1 MIETNFLSWLQT
13 FSSWYIAL
21 PLLII
26 IIRWKTHDVFRRRV
40 AFYVIFNILFTL
52 ITTLVNH
59 NIFMFYL
66 ASPIFLWI
74 IFNIFATV
82 LSEYKVWNFIKWLV
96 IGFSI
101 FAVIDMFWI
110 EDYKNKFP
118 DYIYPP
124 QEIIVLFMVYYYL
137 YIFSKEARQDFSALW
152 ISLGIGFSALVIL
165 IILLYNPYLGFKSN
179 TFGDFIWSGLGSFAT
194 IISYSFVSY
203 GLYIARTSLKNQ

>member
-1 MIETNFLSWLQT
+1 MIETEFLAWLQT

-21 PLLII
+21 PLIII

-40 AFYVIFNILFTL
+40 AFYVIFNISFTL
-52 ITTLVNH
+52 ITTVVSH

-74 IFNIFATV
+74 IYTIFSTV

-101 FAVIDMFWI
+101 FAIIDMFWI

-137 YIFSKEARQDFSALW
+137 YIFSKEARQDFSSLW
-152 ISLGIGFSALVIL
+152 ISLGIGFSAMVIL
-165 IILLYNPYLGFKSN
+165 IILLYNPYLGFRSN
-179 TFGDFIWSGLGSFAT
+179 TLGDFIWSGLGSLAT

-203 GLYIARTSLKNQ
+203 GLYIAQPSLINQ